1 MFGLQRRTTT
11 KPDEINYPDDT
22 EALDMLKAAYDDTKA
37 ELDVARANA
46 DASYQTA
53 ENLCDMVAER
63 RRQRAE
69 ENNNEGRVRFI

>member
-1 MFGLQRRTTT
+1 
-11 KPDEINYPDDT
+11 
-22 EALDMLKAAYDDTKA
+22 MLKAAYDDTKA